1 MTPATNLDQL
11 LLLEP
16 LPITLRN
23 DIMSLDVDMAFLRIM
38 IEGTA
43 KTVVSNSTGQV
54 WCMQGVFNWKCLC
67 G

>member
-16 LPITLRN
+16 LPFPLHN
-23 DIMSLDVDMAFLRIM
+23 NMSLDVDMAL
-38 IEGTA
+38 GTA

-54 WCMQGVFNWKCLC
+54 WCNEG
-67 G
+67 GP